1 MRHLS
6 HARISSDRAPR
17 RASRGAGG
25 RLLILTLALAGGCT
39 RPEARI
45 PPAADASSARSQ
57 QAGCPSVTRH
67 EEPGSA
73 KSPLV
78 RSPCGPS
85 PLVEETLTLARS
97 VEGRPILL
105 HVLGT
110 GTEHVLIFAGFHG
123 NEPTGCELAES
134 LLACLRSEPALCDGR
149 QVAIA
154 PVINPDG
161 LARRTRTN
169 ANQVDI
175 NRNFAASNWSPS
187 RTRPANRGR
196 APGSEPETQA
206 VMVAVQLIEP
216 ARILSIHSIERGRQC
231 NNYDGPAAAL
241 AQAMSARNGY
251 PARATIGYET
261 PGSFGTW
268 AGVDRKIPT
277 VTLELPRDASAAECW
292 KANREALLTFIAG
305 G

>member
-1 MRHLS
+1 MMHLS
-6 HARISSDRAPR
+6 HARVSNGPAPR
-17 RASRGAGG
+17 RAGRGARGG
-25 RLLILTLALAGGCT
+25 LLILAITLAGGCA

-45 PPAADASSARSQ
+45 PPPADAPPARW
-57 QAGCPSVTRH
+57 QAGCTLALQRD
-67 EEPGSA
+67 GSDSA
-73 KSPLV
+73 DSRVVESP
-78 RSPCGPS
+78 RGPS
-85 PLVEETLTLARS
+85 PLVEETLLLARS

-123 NEPTGCELAES
+123 NEPTGCELAEA
-134 LLACLRSEPALCDGR
+134 LLACLRDEPALCAGR

-154 PVINPDG
+154 PAINPDG
-161 LARRTRTN
+161 LSRRRRTN

-187 RTRPANRGR
+187 RARPASRGR
-196 APGSEPETQA
+196 SPGSEPETQA
-206 VMVAVQLIEP
+206 VMVAVHLIEP
-216 ARILSIHSIERGRQC
+216 ARILSIHSIERGREC

-251 PARATIGYET
+251 PARPTIGYET

-268 AGVDRKIPT
+268 AGVDRQIPT
-277 VTLELPRDASAAECW
+277 ITLELPRDASPAECW
-292 KANREALLTFIAG
+292 KANRQALLTFIAG